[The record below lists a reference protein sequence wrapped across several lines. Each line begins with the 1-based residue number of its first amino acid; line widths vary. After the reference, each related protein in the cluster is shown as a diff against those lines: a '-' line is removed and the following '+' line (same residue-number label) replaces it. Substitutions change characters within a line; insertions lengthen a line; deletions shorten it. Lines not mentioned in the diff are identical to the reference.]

1 MINEVMIARAQALVD
16 KNDVEY
22 INTVGNT
29 HNFQGRGHNISKDKI
44 YIITAEIQ
52 QNNEMVWSCDCHHA
66 QFNDECKHGL
76 ACQILMKDK
85 ELRDEY
91 KALSNDEYYNKH
103 KDDMIVMIDK
113 DKTDD
118 EVVGKVVYKMES
130 DDD

>member
-1 MINEVMIARAQALVD
+1 MISEAMITRAHALVD
-16 KNDVEY
+16 KNEVEY
-22 INTVGNT
+22 VNTNGNT
-29 HNFQGRGHNISKDKI
+29 HNFQGKGHNVSKDKI

-52 QNNEMVWSCDCHHA
+52 QNNEIAWSCDCPHA

-91 KALSNDEYYNKH
+91 KAFSNE
-103 KDDMIVMIDK
+103 DDGRDDRHLQDDK
-113 DKTDD
+113 L
-118 EVVGKVVYKMES
+118 VGKIHIES